1 MNKKIKQ
8 ILILLL
14 LLGIFFT
21 AKAYGVSEYLNF
33 EYLKL
38 QKESLLS
45 TYNENQFLF
54 ISIYFLVYVI
64 SVAVSIP
71 GATIFTLAAGAIFG
85 VVLGT
90 VLVSFAST
98 LGATL
103 SFLFSRYLL
112 RDSVQKKFGSSMES
126 INKGLE
132 QDGTFYLLSLRLIP
146 AFPFFLINLLM
157 GLSRISAI
165 QFFWVS
171 QIGMLPGTLVYVN
184 AGTQIATLNST
195 KDILSPTLLLSFVA
209 LGLLPLFAKIIVNK
223 IKINKIYT
231 NYNKPKFYDYNLVVL
246 GAGAAGLVTSYIGA
260 TVKAKVAL
268 IEKHKM
274 GGDCLNYGCV
284 PSKAIIATAKKV
296 HLTKKASEYGLK
308 KVEIDFDFKDIMA
321 RVSGIIKKIEPN
333 DSIERYSSMGV
344 DCITGSGKIL
354 SPFEVEVNGKIITT
368 KNIIVAT
375 GAGPL
380 IPNIPGLKDVPYLTS
395 ETLWNLTTLP
405 KNLLIIGGGPIGCEL
420 SQAFS
425 RLGSKVTILDIADRI
440 LPKEDKDVSLFMETV
455 LKEEGITILKSHK
468 ILEFINIYNKNSAV
482 VEFNKEKKEIYFD
495 YVLLS
500 MGRKARVSGFGL
512 EELGVKITNRGTIEV
527 NEYLE
532 TNYPNIFACGDVAG
546 PYQFTHT
553 ASHEAWYA
561 SVNALFGIFKKF
573 KADYTV
579 IPWTTFTDPEVS
591 HVGLSEEDALSKNI
605 QFDLT
610 KYDIHELDRAIT
622 ESENKGFVKI
632 LTSPGTDKIL
642 GVTIVGHNAGE
653 IISEF
658 VLAMKYKIGVNKILG
673 TIHAYPTMAE
683 ANKFAAGNWKKAR
696 KPENLLKWVEKF
708 HHWRRQ

>member
-1 MNKKIKQ
+1 LNKKIKQ

-14 LLGIFFT
+14 LLGVFFT
-21 AKAYGVSEYLNF
+21 ARAYGVSDYLNF

-45 TYNENQFLF
+45 TYNENQILF

-112 RDSVQKKFGSSMES
+112 RDSVQKKFGSSMDS

-146 AFPFFLINLLM
+146 AIPFFLINLLM
-157 GLSRISAI
+157 GLSRISAV
-165 QFFWVS
+165 QFFLVS

-184 AGTQIATLNST
+184 AGTQIATLNSP
-195 KDILSPTLLLSFVA
+195 KDIFSPTLLLSFVA

-223 IKINKIYT
+223 IKINKIYI
-231 NYNKPKFYDYNLVVL
+231 NYNKPKSYDYNLVVL

-368 KNIIVAT
+368 KNIVVAT

-380 IPNIPGLKDVPYLTS
+380 IPNIPGLKEVPYLTS
-395 ETLWNLTTLP
+395 ETLWNLSTLP
-405 KNLLIIGGGPIGCEL
+405 KNLLVIGGGPIGCEL

-455 LKEEGITILKSHK
+455 LMEEGITILKSHK

-605 QFDLT
+605 QFELT
-610 KYDIHELDRAIT
+610 KYDLHELDRAIT

>member
-85 VVLGT
+85 VVMGT

-368 KNIIVAT
+368 KNIVVAT

-405 KNLLIIGGGPIGCEL
+405 KNLLVIGGGPIGCEL

-527 NEYLE
+527 TEYLE

>member
-8 ILILLL
+8 ILIFFVI
-14 LLGIFFT
+14 LGIFFT
-21 AKAYGVSEYLNF
+21 AKALGVSDYLNF
-33 EYLKL
+33 ETLKT
-38 QKESLLS
+38 QKEALLS
-45 TYNENQFLF
+45 YYTDHQILFLTV
-54 ISIYFLVYVI
+54 YFLVYVI

-71 GATIFTLAAGAIFG
+71 GAVIFTLGAGAIFG

-103 SFLFSRYLL
+103 SFLFSRYLF
-112 RDSVQKKFGSSMES
+112 RDSVQEKFSSSMDS

-132 QDGTFYLLSLRLIP
+132 KDGTFYLLSLRLIP

-157 GLSRISAI
+157 GLSKISAFR
-165 QFFWVS
+165 FFWVS

-184 AGTQIATLNST
+184 AGTQLATLNST

-209 LGLLPLFAKIIVNK
+209 LGILPLIAKFMVKQIQL
-223 IKINKIYT
+223 NKIYSRFK
-231 NYNKPKFYDYNLVVL
+231 KPKTYDYNLVVI

-296 HLTKKASEYGLK
+296 HLSQKAEKFGLK
-308 KVEIDFDFKDIMA
+308 KVEIEFDFQDIMK
-321 RVSGIIKKIEPN
+321 RVSGIIQKIEPN
-333 DSIERYSSMGV
+333 DSIERYSKMGV
-344 DCITGSGKIL
+344 ECLTGEAKVIT
-354 SPFEVEVNGKIITT
+354 PFEVEINGKRITT
-368 KNIIVAT
+368 KNIVIAT

-380 IPNIPGLKDVPYLTS
+380 IPNLPGLRDVPYLTS
-395 ETLWNLTTLP
+395 ETLWELKVLP
-405 KNLLIIGGGPIGCEL
+405 KNLLVIGAGPIGCEL

-425 RLGSKVTILDIADRI
+425 RLGSKVSIVDIADRI
-440 LPKEDKDVSLFMETV
+440 LPKEDKDVSNFMETV
-455 LKEEGITILKSHK
+455 LKEEGIQIYKSHK
-468 ILEFINIYNKNSAV
+468 LLEFLNIYDQYSAV
-482 VEFNKEKKEIYFD
+482 VEFNKEKKEIKFD

-512 EELGVKITNRGTIEV
+512 ENLNIKITQRGTIEV

-553 ASHEAWYA
+553 AAHEAWYA
-561 SVNALFGIFKKF
+561 SVNALFGIFRKF
-573 KADYTV
+573 KADYSV

-591 HVGLSEEDALSKNI
+591 HVGLSEEDAVSKKI
-605 QFDLT
+605 PYEITRYDL
-610 KYDIHELDRAIT
+610 HELDRAIA
-622 ESENKGFVKI
+622 ESENRGFVKI
-632 LTSPGTDKIL
+632 LTPPNSDKIL
-642 GVTIVGHNAGE
+642 GATIVGHNAGE
-653 IISEF
+653 LLSEF
-658 VLAMKYKIGVNKILG
+658 VLAMKHKIGLNQILG

-683 ANKFAAGNWKKAR
+683 ANKYVAGNWKKAR

-708 HHWRRQ
+708 HSWRRQ

>member
-1 MNKKIKQ
+1 LNKKIKQ

-368 KNIIVAT
+368 KNIVVAT

-405 KNLLIIGGGPIGCEL
+405 KNLLVIGGGPIGCEL

-605 QFDLT
+605 QFELT
-610 KYDIHELDRAIT
+610 KYDMHELDRAIT

>member
-195 KDILSPTLLLSFVA
+195 KDILSPTLLLSFIA

-231 NYNKPKFYDYNLVVL
+231 NYNKPKSYDYNLVVL

-308 KVEIDFDFKDIMA
+308 KVEIDFDFNDIMA

-368 KNIIVAT
+368 KNIVVAT

-405 KNLLIIGGGPIGCEL
+405 KNLLVIGGGPIGCEL

>member
-21 AKAYGVSEYLNF
+21 ARAYGVSDYLNF

-157 GLSRISAI
+157 GLSRISAL

-195 KDILSPTLLLSFVA
+195 KDILSPALLLSFVA

-231 NYNKPKFYDYNLVVL
+231 NYNKPKSYDYNLVVL

-296 HLTKKASEYGLK
+296 HMAKKASEYGLK

-344 DCITGSGKIL
+344 DCITGSGKII

-368 KNIIVAT
+368 KNIVIAT

-395 ETLWNLTTLP
+395 ETLWNLNTLP
-405 KNLLIIGGGPIGCEL
+405 KNLLVIGAGPIGCEL

-425 RLGSKVTILDIADRI
+425 RLGSKVTILDLADRI
-440 LPKEDKDVSLFMETV
+440 LPKEDKDVSDFMEKILV
-455 LKEEGITILKSHK
+455 EEGITILKSHK
-468 ILEFINIYNKNSAV
+468 ILEFINIYNKYSAV
-482 VEFNKEKKEIYFD
+482 VDFNKEKKEIGFD
-495 YVLLS
+495 FVLLS
-500 MGRKARVSGFGL
+500 MGRKARITGFGL
-512 EELGVKITNRGTIEV
+512 EELGVKITKRGTVEV

-605 QFDLT
+605 QFELT

-632 LTSPGTDKIL
+632 LTSPGTDRIL
-642 GVTIVGHNAGE
+642 GATIVGHNAGE

>member
-85 VVLGT
+85 VVMGT

-368 KNIIVAT
+368 KNIVVAT

-405 KNLLIIGGGPIGCEL
+405 KNLLVIGGGPIGCEL

>member
-405 KNLLIIGGGPIGCEL
+405 KNLLVIGGGPIGCEL

>member
-14 LLGIFFT
+14 LLGVFFT
-21 AKAYGVSEYLNF
+21 ARAYGVSDYLNF

-45 TYNENQFLF
+45 TYNENQILF

-112 RDSVQKKFGSSMES
+112 RDSVQKKFGSSMDS

-146 AFPFFLINLLM
+146 AIPFFLINLLM
-157 GLSRISAI
+157 GLSRISAV
-165 QFFWVS
+165 QFFLVS

-184 AGTQIATLNST
+184 AGTQIATLNSP
-195 KDILSPTLLLSFVA
+195 KDIFSPTLLLSFVA

-223 IKINKIYT
+223 IKINKIYI
-231 NYNKPKFYDYNLVVL
+231 NYNKPKSYDYNLVVL

-368 KNIIVAT
+368 KNIVVAT

-380 IPNIPGLKDVPYLTS
+380 IPNIPGLKEVPYLTS
-395 ETLWNLTTLP
+395 ETLWNLSTLP
-405 KNLLIIGGGPIGCEL
+405 KNLLVIGGGPIGCEL

-455 LKEEGITILKSHK
+455 LMEEGITILKSHK

-605 QFDLT
+605 QFELT
-610 KYDIHELDRAIT
+610 KYDLHELDRAIT

>member
-1 MNKKIKQ
+1 LNKKIKQ

-21 AKAYGVSEYLNF
+21 ARAYGVSEYLNF

-112 RDSVQKKFGSSMES
+112 RDSVQKKFGSSMDS

-146 AFPFFLINLLM
+146 AIPFFLINLLM
-157 GLSRISAI
+157 GLSRISAV
-165 QFFWVS
+165 QFFLVS

-184 AGTQIATLNST
+184 AGTQIATLNNI
-195 KDILSPTLLLSFVA
+195 KDILSPALLLSFVA
-209 LGLLPLFAKIIVNK
+209 LGLLPLFAKVIVNK

-231 NYNKPKFYDYNLVVL
+231 NYNKPKSYDYNLVVL

-284 PSKAIIATAKKV
+284 PSKAIIATSKKV
-296 HLTKKASEYGLK
+296 HMAKKASEYGLK
-308 KVEIDFDFKDIMA
+308 KVEIEFDFKDIMA

-344 DCITGSGKIL
+344 DCITGSGKII

-368 KNIIVAT
+368 KNIVIAT

-380 IPNIPGLKDVPYLTS
+380 IPSIPGLKDVPYLTS
-395 ETLWNLTTLP
+395 ETLWNLSILP
-405 KNLLIIGGGPIGCEL
+405 KNLLVIGGGPIGCEL

-482 VEFNKEKKEIYFD
+482 VEFNKEKKEIVFD

-512 EELGVKITNRGTIEV
+512 EDLGVKITNRGTVEV

-605 QFDLT
+605 QFELT
-610 KYDIHELDRAIT
+610 KYDMHELDRAIT

>member
-1 MNKKIKQ
+1 
-8 ILILLL
+8 
-14 LLGIFFT
+14 
-21 AKAYGVSEYLNF
+21 
-33 EYLKL
+33 
-38 QKESLLS
+38 
-45 TYNENQFLF
+45 
-54 ISIYFLVYVI
+54 
-64 SVAVSIP
+64 
-71 GATIFTLAAGAIFG
+71 
-85 VVLGT
+85 
-90 VLVSFAST
+90 
-98 LGATL
+98 
-103 SFLFSRYLL
+103 
-112 RDSVQKKFGSSMES
+112 ME
-126 INKGLE
+126 
-132 QDGTFYLLSLRLIP
+132 
-146 AFPFFLINLLM
+146 
-157 GLSRISAI
+157 
-165 QFFWVS
+165 
-171 QIGMLPGTLVYVN
+171 
-184 AGTQIATLNST
+184 
-195 KDILSPTLLLSFVA
+195 
-209 LGLLPLFAKIIVNK
+209 
-223 IKINKIYT
+223 
-231 NYNKPKFYDYNLVVL
+231 
-246 GAGAAGLVTSYIGA
+246 
-260 TVKAKVAL
+260 
-268 IEKHKM
+268 
-274 GGDCLNYGCV
+274 
-284 PSKAIIATAKKV
+284 
-296 HLTKKASEYGLK
+296 
-308 KVEIDFDFKDIMA
+308 
-321 RVSGIIKKIEPN
+321 
-333 DSIERYSSMGV
+333 V

-368 KNIIVAT
+368 KNIVVAT

-395 ETLWNLTTLP
+395 ETLWNLSTLP
-405 KNLLIIGGGPIGCEL
+405 KNLLVIGGGPIGCEL

-440 LPKEDKDVSLFMETV
+440 LPKEDKDVSLFMETL

>member
-195 KDILSPTLLLSFVA
+195 KDILSPTLLLSFIA

-368 KNIIVAT
+368 KNIVVAT

-405 KNLLIIGGGPIGCEL
+405 KNLLVIGGGPIGCEL

>member
-368 KNIIVAT
+368 KNIVVAT

-405 KNLLIIGGGPIGCEL
+405 KNLLVIGGGPIGCEL

>member
-368 KNIIVAT
+368 KNIVVAT

-405 KNLLIIGGGPIGCEL
+405 KNLLVIGGGPIGCEL

-440 LPKEDKDVSLFMETV
+440 LPKEDKDVSLFMETM